1 NPLSSSQEP
10 DAKAAALPR
19 PCWLLSSRL
28 WPASPWELE
37 SGRRFKSVPPR
48 LGTSSLATKSV
59 FCLLG
64 PFYPSGIKRW
74 VGFCWSLDVQVA
86 NAVEADAQ

>member
-1 NPLSSSQEP
+1 M
-10 DAKAAALPR
+10 
-19 PCWLLSSRL
+19 
-28 WPASPWELE
+28 
-37 SGRRFKSVPPR
+37 
-48 LGTSSLATKSV
+48 GTSSLATKSV